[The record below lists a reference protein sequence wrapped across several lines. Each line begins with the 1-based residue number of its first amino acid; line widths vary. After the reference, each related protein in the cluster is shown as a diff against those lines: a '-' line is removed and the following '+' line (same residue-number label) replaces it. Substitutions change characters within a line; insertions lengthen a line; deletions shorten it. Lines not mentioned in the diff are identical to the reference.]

1 VIYVLSLFLSFVPGF
16 VWLLFYLREED
27 RPEPAR
33 PLVRTFI
40 YGCAFAFFT
49 LAIQLG
55 LKNVFGYYSIDFLSL
70 FSVIVLALTEELFKF
85 AAAYLSV
92 HNDPAFIEPID
103 AMIYMA
109 VAALG
114 FATIENLGA
123 IGAEPFTSSLVQGI
137 FQTTTLRFVGA
148 TLLHTLASSLIGYYW
163 AVSILRQGKVRFL
176 LFGFILAVALHAA
189 FNYLIISYGSL
200 VYSIVFVVAAGF
212 FVLHDFELLGEKKVN
227 VQG

>member
-1 VIYVLSLFLSFVPGF
+1 VIYILSIILSFVPGF

-27 RPEPAR
+27 RPEPPR

-40 YGCAFAFFT
+40 YGSAFAFFT

-55 LKNVFGYYSIDFLSL
+55 LKNIFGHYSVDFLSL
-70 FSVIVLALTEELFKF
+70 FSIIILALTEEVFKF

-92 HNDPAFIEPID
+92 HNDPAFSEPID

-123 IGAEPFTSSLVQGI
+123 IGGEPLTSSVVQGI
-137 FQTTTLRFVGA
+137 FLTTTLRFVGA
-148 TLLHTLASSLIGYYW
+148 TLLHTLASSLIGFYW
-163 AVSILRQGKVRFL
+163 AIFMLRGRKLRFL
-176 LFGFILAVALHAA
+176 LLGFILAIALHAV

-200 VYSIVFVVAAGF
+200 IYSIVFVVAAGF
-212 FVLHDFELLGEKKVN
+212 FVLHDFEVLAEEKVN